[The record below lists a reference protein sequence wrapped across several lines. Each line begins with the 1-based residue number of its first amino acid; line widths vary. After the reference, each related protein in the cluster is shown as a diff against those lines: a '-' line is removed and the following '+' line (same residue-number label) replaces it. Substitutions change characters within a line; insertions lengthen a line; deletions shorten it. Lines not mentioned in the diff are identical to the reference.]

1 MGRTRPLA
9 LGLRGNLLPFA
20 ALSFIVFL
28 VGALL
33 GVERVTVPLIGRQVY
48 HVTQSWALS
57 FIVSFGVTKAL
68 VNLGA
73 GRWSDRIGR
82 RRLLIAGWLAAVP
95 MVAVVLLV
103 HRWWAVV
110 LGNIF
115 LGANQGLAWTMTV
128 TAQLDLVAPRE
139 RGLAMG
145 INEGMGY
152 LGVAAATVVAARLA
166 DGDLVVRPFV
176 LAAGI
181 LVVGFLL
188 TLGAVPETNP
198 QGAQAPVSTAS
209 PVKARPPLKEIW
221 METSWRHPALSAIT
235 VGGLVNKLADTVAWG
250 LLPLF
255 LAQRDLPVSQIAWV
269 SGVYGAT
276 WGAGQFF
283 TGPLSDA
290 VGRRLPIAVG
300 FWLLGAGLWALT
312 QVNGYGWWLVVAGV
326 AGLGMALLYPNLNAA
341 VADYA
346 EPASRG
352 AVLGVYRLWRD
363 GGYAIGGICLGVL
376 AAGRG
381 TEVPILSVAALAGLT
396 GCLLARRLDAGASA
410 EVKRG
415 RVIEDGTL

>member
-1 MGRTRPLA
+1 MGSARPLG
-9 LGLRGNLLPFA
+9 LGLRRNLLPFA

-33 GVERVTVPLIGRQVY
+33 GVERVTVPLIGHQVY

-95 MVAVVLLV
+95 MVVLALAV

-110 LGNIF
+110 MGNIF

-152 LGVAAATVVAARLA
+152 LGVAAATVLAGRLA
-166 DGDLVVRPFV
+166 DGHLAVRPFL
-176 LAAGI
+176 LAGGI
-181 LVVGFLL
+181 LFLGLLL
-188 TLGAVPETNP
+188 TLWAVPETNP
-198 QGAQAPVSTAS
+198 HAQPTSAPMAS
-209 PVKARPPLKEIW
+209 SGGERPPLKAIW
-221 METSWRHPALSAIT
+221 LETSWRHPALSAIT

-255 LAQRDLPVSQIAWV
+255 LVQRGLPVSQIAWV
-269 SGVYGAT
+269 SGAYGAA

-290 VGRRLPIAVG
+290 IGRRLPIAVG

-396 GCLLARRLDAGASA
+396 GYLLARRLDARAS
-410 EVKRG
+410 EVQTG
-415 RVIEDGTL
+415 RVIEDGTI

>member
-1 MGRTRPLA
+1 MSRVRPLR
-9 LGLRGNLLPFA
+9 LGLQSNLLPFA
-20 ALSFIVFL
+20 VLSFLVFL

-33 GVERVTVPLIGRQVY
+33 GVERVTVPLIGHQVY
-48 HVTQSWALS
+48 HITQSWTLS

-82 RRLLIAGWLAAVP
+82 RRLLIAGWLVAVP

-110 LGNIF
+110 LGNIC

-152 LGVAAATVVAARLA
+152 LGVAATTVLAARLA
-166 DGDLVVRPFV
+166 DGNLAVRPFA
-176 LAAGI
+176 LAGGI
-181 LVVGFLL
+181 LLLGLLL
-188 TLGAVPETNP
+188 TLWAVPETNP
-198 QGAQAPVSTAS
+198 HADPTSGPLAS
-209 PVKARPPLKEIW
+209 PAPERPPLKAIW
-221 METSWRHPALSAIT
+221 AETSWRHPALSAMT

-255 LAQRDLPVSQIAWV
+255 LAQRGLPVSQIAWV
-269 SGVYGAT
+269 SGVYGAA

-300 FWLLGAGLWALT
+300 FWLLGTGLWGLT
-312 QVNGYGWWLVVAGV
+312 QVHGYGWWLVVAAV

-363 GGYAIGGICLGVL
+363 GGYAIGGVCLGVL

-381 TEVPILSVAALAGLT
+381 TEGAILTVAALSGMTGL
-396 GCLLARRLDAGASA
+396 LLARRLAARVSPVTAGS
-410 EVKRG
+410 VM
-415 RVIEDGTL
+415 EDGTI